1 MSDEMDLARLPE
13 DLLADLDK
21 KQLTRLI
28 IDMFHRIVVHHGLWF
43 AEAERQMGMNM
54 ALAVVDRVFRQS
66 FEIQINRLGKRLGF
80 GVEDGLPEPLLR
92 LSHETLLS
100 MLDDVAKNWL
110 ANDGVWFQSV
120 ELSRGMF
127 DAKRTND
134 SCWVRFSPF
143 EAQSIKTFL
152 DLPDN
157 PGLPGLKKA
166 LGFRL
171 YARLNK
177 QSISEEGPHSLV
189 FEMNECRVQTA
200 RKRRGLDDYPCKSA
214 GMVEYPYFARSIDSR
229 IETECVACPPDDHPE
244 EWSCAWRFSIPEES
258 GG

>member
-1 MSDEMDLARLPE
+1 MSDVTDPVRLPE
-13 DLLADLDK
+13 DFDQ

-28 IDMFHRIVVHHGLWF
+28 IDMFHRIVIHHGLWF
-43 AEAERQMGMNM
+43 AEAERQIGKEM
-54 ALAVVDRVFRQS
+54 ALEVVERVFRQS

-80 GVEDGLPEPLLR
+80 DVDDGLPEPLLH
-92 LSHETLLS
+92 LSRETLLS
-100 MLDDVAKNWL
+100 ILDDLAKNWL
-110 ANDGVWFQSV
+110 ANDGIWFQGV
-120 ELSRGMF
+120 EFTRGMF

-134 SCWVRFSPF
+134 SCWVHFSPF

-152 DLPDN
+152 GLPNN
-157 PGLPGLKKA
+157 PGLPGLKEA

-177 QSISEEGPHSLV
+177 QSIIEDGPNALV

-214 GMVEYPYFARSIDSR
+214 GMVEYPYFARSIDPR
-229 IETECVACPPDDHPE
+229 IETECVGCPPDGHPE
-244 EWSCAWRFSIPEES
+244 EWYCAWRFSIPEA
-258 GG
+258 GDGQAI